1 MRSPFRTL
9 LLGLNVL
16 SLTLLV
22 TVGTPVA
29 ITPTSAAPVPFVP
42 STDYA
47 ASPVL
52 VKHVQQEDGV
62 SKRSNSS
69 GSVVDSIRP
78 RDINTV
84 LGDINILNNYYT
96 GMTTHAANF
105 RKISLVQT
113 H

>member
-29 ITPTSAAPVPFVP
+29 ITPASAAPVLFVP
-42 STDYA
+42 RTDYA

-52 VKHVQQEDGV
+52 VKHVQQENGV

-69 GSVVDSIRP
+69 DSVVDNIRP

-84 LGDINILNNYYT
+84 LGDINVLNNYYT
-96 GMTTHAANF
+96 GMTTHASYF
-105 RKISLVQT
+105 RKMSLAQT

>member
-1 MRSPFRTL
+1 MRSPFRTI

-16 SLTLLV
+16 ALTLLV

-29 ITPTSAAPVPFVP
+29 ITPASAAPVPLVP

-62 SKRSNSS
+62 SKRSDSS
-69 GSVVDSIRP
+69 DNVLDNIRP

-84 LGDINILNNYYT
+84 LGNINILNNYYT
-96 GMTTHAANF
+96 GMSTHAANF
-105 RKISLVQT
+105 RKAVLVIIR
-113 H
+113 